1 MSTNMMTVIN
11 QKAIIAA
18 CTEFGARIGEK
29 LDYREGDAFDVALK
43 ACLAALSSKPI
54 AKKASTSPSSSK
66 LEKIAKKRVEIQQ
79 LGGTVDENVT
89 VMKELNAIIK
99 DLKAVKKAEEKAV
112 KDNAKAEEK
121 AKKAEEKAAKKAIKA
136 ASKSPSFPKDD
147 WRTAMF
153 PNEKLGKTDEW
164 AGKNGKRLRIAIH
177 KENGTVKKKVLENWT
192 DKSSERFDEMFPDGK
207 FVAKTKIK
215 KKIKKKAQAE
225 TIADEQAA
233 LIAKLVAPTG
243 ESKNSTENP
252 NEAVEDAKAKAV
264 EDAKAKAEAVEDAKA
279 KAVEDAKAKAVEDAK
294 AAKAVE
300 DAKAAE
306 DVEEELEE
314 ELEEIE
320 VEEPTF
326 PGEDEVEEFEHDS
339 LEKWDGVDF
348 YKDEDENVWDENKDF
363 VGTYDEDESSIAF
376 KEDYEPE
383 E

>member
-1 MSTNMMTVIN
+1 MTVIN

-192 DKSSERFDEMFPDGK
+192 DKSSKKFDEMFPDGK

-243 ESKNSTENP
+243 DSKNSTENP

-264 EDAKAKAEAVEDAKA
+264 DDAKAKAA
-279 KAVEDAKAKAVEDAK
+279 
-294 AAKAVE
+294 E

-306 DVEEELEE
+306 EDDEDVEDVEE

-326 PGEDEVEEFEHDS
+326 PGEEEVDEFEHDS

-348 YKDEDENVWDENKDF
+348 YKDEDDNVWDENKDF